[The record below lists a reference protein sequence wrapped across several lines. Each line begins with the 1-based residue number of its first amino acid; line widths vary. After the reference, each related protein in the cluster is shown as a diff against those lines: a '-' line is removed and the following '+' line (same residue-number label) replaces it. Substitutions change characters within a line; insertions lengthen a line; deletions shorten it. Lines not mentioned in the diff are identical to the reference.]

1 MKKFRI
7 KFDLPEDILK
17 RGVDPLVF
25 IHDLARLGRVSV
37 VANPQKI
44 PHISDFSTDKLYLS
58 FDITLETESER
69 KEIEDV
75 LLFIIDDG
83 VEIKEDEG
91 ETKREKEEKKDV
103 EEKEE
108 KKSEEIPS
116 EEEETDEKKSA
127 VSFDFVEEIIKSFL
141 EETEEHLDSIEK
153 AVLELEKGDLSVIN
167 ELFRGFHT
175 IKGNSG
181 LLAKSTEGRL
191 KEIFSEIE
199 DISHEI
205 EDKLQRVRDEGE
217 EITEEDIDK
226 IFHAV
231 DIIRERK
238 KEIELIKE
246 RGEPAREGA
255 SDWREQEGEKELAGG
270 TGTPEEQ
277 MKEAIEILKQKIIH
291 LEDILKKIKRGEE
304 PEEAE
309 RVFTQLQRILSSAG
323 IMQYAELMKK
333 MLEYVNEKKTEEYE
347 KALKL
352 LKSELTA
359 TKIELERTVRID
371 IKYLDELV
379 SYVNELVVLKDKVE
393 SIDSPSAREVAN
405 NLSNTIRRLQMT
417 VIDMRMLPVKIV
429 FSRFP
434 RIVRDIAKTLNKK
447 VKFRM
452 EGEETRIDKSL
463 IDKIGDPLIHIIRNA
478 IDHGIEPADVRRK
491 LGKSEEGNV
500 VLRAYNR
507 GEQVIIEVED
517 DGAGIN
523 EEKII
528 EKAKSLGMKIP
539 ERREDVINLIFEPGF
554 STADKVSELSG
565 RGVGL
570 DVVKKIVEDFGGK
583 VAVETERGKG
593 TKFSLMFPLSVALTR
608 VFCAEVGGIIFGFP
622 ERNVLHVLKTENLNT
637 FLDSKK
643 IMKTNYGVIR
653 VLELGKIF
661 NINSEGNH
669 LSYVIILNANK
680 IYGVAVEKVI
690 GIKDAYIRPKSAEIN
705 AEEISSLAIIS
716 GGKIV
721 YIVDP
726 ERILS
731 SQRP

>member
-1 MKKFRI
+1 MRRFKI

-25 IHDLARLGRVSV
+25 IQDLTRLGKVSV
-37 VANPQKI
+37 IADSHKI

-83 VEIKEDEG
+83 VEIKE
-91 ETKREKEEKKDV
+91 EEKKKGEEEKTEE

-108 KKSEEIPS
+108 KEKERIS
-116 EEEETDEKKSA
+116 DEKKEAEKPS
-127 VSFDFVEEIIKSFL
+127 VSLDFVEEIIKSFL

-153 AVLELEKGDLSVIN
+153 SVLELEKGDLSVIN

-191 KEIFSEIE
+191 NEIFTEIE
-199 DISHEI
+199 EISHEI

-217 EITEEDIDK
+217 EIRDEDIDR
-226 IFHAV
+226 ILSAV

-238 KEIELIKE
+238 REIELI
-246 RGEPAREGA
+246 REGA
-255 SDWREQEGEKELAGG
+255 STLGKKDEQKADEKREAGL
-270 TGTPEEQ
+270 TPSEEQ
-277 MKEAIEILKQKIIH
+277 KREAIEILKQKIIH
-291 LEDILKKIKRGEE
+291 LEDILRRMKKGEE

-309 RVFTQLQRILSSAG
+309 RVFTQLHRILSSAG
-323 IMQYAELMKK
+323 ITQYAELMSK
-333 MLEYVNEKKTEEYE
+333 MLQYVKEKKEEEYE
-347 KALKL
+347 KALKT
-352 LKSELTA
+352 LKSELT
-359 TKIELERTVRID
+359 TSKIELERTVRID

-447 VKFRM
+447 VRFRM

-528 EKAKSLGMKIP
+528 EKAKSLGLKIP
-539 ERREDVINLIFEPGF
+539 QRREDIINLIFEPGF

-583 VAVETERGKG
+583 VAVETEKGKG

-622 ERNVLHVLKTENLNT
+622 ERNVLHVLKTDELHT
-637 FLDSKK
+637 FLDNKK

-653 VLELGKIF
+653 VLELGKVF
-661 NINSEGNH
+661 NLHTDENH

-690 GIKDAYIRPKSAEIN
+690 GIKDAYIRPKGTEIQ

-726 ERILS
+726 ERIS
-731 SQRP
+731 PTMD

>member
-1 MKKFRI
+1 MKRFKI

-25 IHDLARLGRVSV
+25 IQDLTRLGKVSV
-37 VANPQKI
+37 VANSQKI

-58 FDITLETESER
+58 FDITLETQSQK
-69 KEIEDV
+69 KEIEDI

-83 VEIKEDEG
+83 VEIKE
-91 ETKREKEEKKDV
+91 EKEQEEKKK
-103 EEKEE
+103 KEE
-108 KKSEEIPS
+108 VS
-116 EEEETDEKKSA
+116 DEKKSYEEKPE
-127 VSFDFVEEIIKSFL
+127 VDSEFVEEIIKSFL
-141 EETEEHLDSIEK
+141 EETEEHLESIEK
-153 AVLELEKGDLSVIN
+153 AVLELEKGDMSVIN

-181 LLAKSTEGRL
+181 LLAKSTEGKL

-205 EDKLQRVRDEGE
+205 EDKLQKVRDEGE
-217 EITEEDIDK
+217 EIREEDIDR
-226 IFHAV
+226 ILHAV

-238 KEIELIKE
+238 KEIELIQE
-246 RGEPAREGA
+246 EGEPVKEEPAEW
-255 SDWREQEGEKELAGG
+255 WREQEEEKKQEDKRIE
-270 TGTPEEQ
+270 TGTSEEQ
-277 MKEAIEILKQKIIH
+277 KKEAIEILKQKIIH
-291 LEDILKKIKRGEE
+291 LEDILKKIKKGEE

-323 IMQYAELMKK
+323 ITQYAELMRK
-333 MLEYVNEKKTEEYE
+333 MLEYVKEKKDEEYE
-347 KALKL
+347 KALKI
-352 LKSELTA
+352 LKSELTTA
-359 TKIELERTVRID
+359 KIELERTVRID
-371 IKYLDELV
+371 VKYLDELV

-447 VKFRM
+447 VRFRM

-528 EKAKSLGMKIP
+528 EKAKSLGLKIP
-539 ERREDVINLIFEPGF
+539 ESREDVINLIFEPGF

-570 DVVKKIVEDFGGK
+570 DVVKKIVEDFGGR
-583 VAVETERGKG
+583 VAVETEKGKG
-593 TKFSLMFPLSVALTR
+593 TKFSLMFPLSIALTR

-622 ERNVLHVLKTENLNT
+622 EKNVLHVLKTEDIHT
-637 FLDSKK
+637 FLDNKK

-661 NINSEGNH
+661 NIHTGKNH
-669 LSYVIILNANK
+669 SSYVIILNANK

-690 GIKDAYIRPKSAEIN
+690 GIKDAYIRPKSAEIHT
-705 AEEISSLAIIS
+705 EEISSLAIIS

-726 ERILS
+726 ERIS
-731 SQRP
+731 PTME

>member
-25 IHDLARLGRVSV
+25 IHDLARLGKVSV
-37 VANPQKI
+37 VVNSQKI

-69 KEIEDV
+69 RQIEDV

-83 VEIKEDEG
+83 VEIKEKAIG
-91 ETKREKEEKKDV
+91 EEEKEKEEKKA
-103 EEKEE
+103 
-108 KKSEEIPS
+108 
-116 EEEETDEKKSA
+116 EETTSDGRERADGEKPSTG
-127 VSFDFVEEIIKSFL
+127 FDFVEEIIKSFL

-205 EDKLQRVRDEGE
+205 EDKLQKVRDEGE
-217 EITEEDIDK
+217 EIGEEDIDK

-238 KEIELIKE
+238 KEIELIRE
-246 RGEPAREGA
+246 RGESAEKSTG
-255 SDWREQEGEKELAGG
+255 DWNEVEGEKKPGME
-270 TGTPEEQ
+270 TSEEQ
-277 MKEAIEILKQKIIH
+277 RKEAIEILKQKIIH
-291 LEDILKKIKRGEE
+291 LEDILKKIKKGEE

-309 RVFTQLQRILSSAG
+309 RVFTQLQRILRSAG
-323 IMQYAELMKK
+323 ITQYAELMRK
-333 MLEYVNEKKTEEYE
+333 MLEYVKDRKDKEYE

-352 LKSELTA
+352 LKSEITT

-661 NINSEGNH
+661 NIATDGENH

-731 SQRP
+731 NIK